1 MSGNNQTNQ
10 QRGRSPGRRG
20 NSPRRRS
27 NSPGRRSNSPG
38 RRDELWV
45 FYLGASEKT
54 IISFGGTVET
64 MVKPIR
70 SIMNARKDSLV
81 KFNPSELTAANT
93 EAIIEKWYSAREP
106 VEPAM
111 YEMMVADIVA
121 KNPLLKQSLT
131 AKILFSAVARQV
143 LNSAIAAAVKKAS
156 QPKAPVKGAWAE

>member
-10 QRGRSPGRRG
+10 QRGRSPNRRG
-20 NSPRRRS
+20 NSPGRRG
-27 NSPGRRSNSPG
+27 SPGRRSNSPG

-45 FYLGASEKT
+45 VYPGASEKT

-70 SIMNARKDSLV
+70 SIMNDRKESLV

-93 EAIIEKWYSAREP
+93 EAIIGKWYSALEP

-111 YEMMVADIVA
+111 YQMMVADIVA

-156 QPKAPVKGAWAE
+156 QPKAPVRAWE